1 MVEPKIKYQK
11 EFITSTQYADKNGL
25 IKLPYIYRI
34 IQDAA
39 SLQLY
44 TYYDSLEYLKSI
56 GKAYV
61 ILRMN
66 IKLYKPLRA
75 SENIRVST
83 WERSKGPVKMFR
95 NYTIED
101 SKNEI
106 AVHASSFWTFL
117 DLSTRRPLPTKNIPH
132 PVINYEEEV
141 SADSSKKLIRDENGV
156 YVGKKLVVSE
166 DIDLFGHMNN
176 IKYVDLV
183 FSYLPENMK
192 TVKEFT
198 IEFINECK
206 LGDELDITL
215 SETNGVYNVS
225 GIKADGTL
233 SFCSEIIT
241 EV

>member
-1 MVEPKIKYQK
+1 MVDPKIKYQK
-11 EFITSTQYADKNGL
+11 EFITSSQYADKNGF

-34 IQDAA
+34 IQETA

-75 SENIRVST
+75 IENIKVST
-83 WERSKGPVKMFR
+83 WERIKGPVKMFR

-106 AVHASSFWTFL
+106 AVDASSFWTFL
-117 DLSTRRPLPTKNIPH
+117 DLGTRRPLPTKNIPN
-132 PVINYEEEV
+132 PVINYEEDV
-141 SADSSKKLIRDENGV
+141 SADSSKKLIKDEGGIS
-156 YVGKKLVVSE
+156 VGKKLVTSE

-183 FSYLPENMK
+183 FSYLPENIK
-192 TVKEFT
+192 TIKEFT

-215 SETNGVYNVS
+215 SETGGTYKVF
-225 GIKADGTL
+225 GIKADGTI